1 MKQTKKQNTV
11 LRLFSY
17 LHDQRIRLTVVVVSI
32 LIYVG
37 LSIWNPM
44 YSAVVIDH
52 LWIRIQAAWKIRRRM
67 NRQRMERT
75 AGSLFYRR

>member
-52 LWIRIQAAWKIRRRM
+52 LWNGIQAAGNHRCSDRYCRRIL
-67 NRQRMERT
+67 QR
-75 AGSLFYRR
+75 A